1 MRLSTCIVL
10 LVLSCAAEAVE
21 RPYIPARLDN
31 GQPDMQGVWIAS
43 NSTPLE
49 RPPGFTT
56 LVIDEGQAAKLLASL
71 DARAEDRSKPTEP
84 TEYFDPLSLER
95 IRGELRSSLIVDP
108 PDGLIPGNELYKQH
122 FAQAMASVLNAM
134 DGPEQRP
141 SPERCLGSQTTQ
153 PPILSIRNGVNLHQI
168 VQTSDSFVFTSEFV
182 NTARIVRLNSKRMP
196 AVVTTWLGD
205 SIGRWEGD
213 TLVAETR
220 GFTPSDRFR
229 VGISGNFLVSPRTLV
244 TERFVRVAQDR
255 IDYTFTVEDPTYY
268 TQPWTGE
275 SHFLRSDEPVLEY
288 ACHEAN
294 YSLIHI
300 LEGARERERR
310 AQQ

>member
-1 MRLSTCIVL
+1 MRLSTCSVL
-10 LVLSCAAEAVE
+10 LLLCSTAGAAE
-21 RPYIPARLDN
+21 RPYVPPRLDN

-43 NSTPLE
+43 NATPLE

-56 LVIDEGQAAKLLASL
+56 LVIDEAQAAKLLASL

-84 TEYFDPLSLER
+84 TEYFDPLSIER

-108 PDGLIPGNELYKQH
+108 PDGLIPGNDLYKQH
-122 FAQAMASVLNAM
+122 FAQGTANALNAM

-141 SPERCLGSQTTQ
+141 APERCLGSQTTQ
-153 PPILSIRNGVNLHQI
+153 PPIMSIRSGVNLHQI

-182 NTARIVRLNSKRMP
+182 NTARIVRLSPKRMP

-213 TLVAETR
+213 ALVVETR

-229 VGISGNFLVSPRTLV
+229 GGLAGSYLVSPRTVV

-255 IDYTFTVEDPTYY
+255 IDYTFKVEDPTYY

-275 SHFLRSDEPVLEY
+275 SHFLRRDEQVFEY

-310 AQQ
+310 GQQ